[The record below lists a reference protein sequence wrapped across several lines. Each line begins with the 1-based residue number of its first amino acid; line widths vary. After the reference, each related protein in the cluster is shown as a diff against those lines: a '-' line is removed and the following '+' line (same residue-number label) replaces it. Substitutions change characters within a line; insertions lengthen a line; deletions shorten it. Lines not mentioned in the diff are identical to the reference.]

1 MPLGWIGRTTT
12 GAKME
17 TRSPAIANYYLEGPM
32 DSTAVPIALDGD
44 QPIYRFQVA
53 PGELTTIQTKALL
66 DSKTL
71 PKSGQ
76 SFDRPRAMAMTPSQ
90 RANLGIQNNHHHHH
104 HHHHGPPA
112 QIYQGGAPERLKPI
126 MNLRKLI

>member
-1 MPLGWIGRTTT
+1 M
-12 GAKME
+12 
-17 TRSPAIANYYLEGPM
+17 SDYLEGPR

-53 PGELTTIQTKALL
+53 PGELTTIQAKALL

-76 SFDRPRAMAMTPSQ
+76 SLDRPRAMAMTPSQ
-90 RANLGIQNNHHHHH
+90 RANLGIQNNQHHNHHN
-104 HHHHGPPA
+104 GPPG

-126 MNLRKLI
+126 MNLRKLL